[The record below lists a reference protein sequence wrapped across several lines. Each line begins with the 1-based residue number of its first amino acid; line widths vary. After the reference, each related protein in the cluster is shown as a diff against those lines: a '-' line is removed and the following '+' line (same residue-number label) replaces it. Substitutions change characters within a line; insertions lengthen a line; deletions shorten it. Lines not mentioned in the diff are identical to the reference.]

1 MPKGPQ
7 GQWRPKGT
15 IPCAIHVGKI
25 ATGEIEE
32 TSEAPAQGTPQARK
46 KRARK
51 GGLAR
56 AESLTPERKHEI
68 AASGAA
74 ARWNRA

>member
-1 MPKGPQ
+1 MPKSPK

-15 IPCAIHVGKI
+15 IPCAMHVGKI

-32 TSEAPAQGTPQARK
+32 TTEPPPPDMPLDARRE
-46 KRARK
+46 RARR

-56 AESLTPERKHEI
+56 AKSLTSERKSEI
-68 AASGAA
+68 AASGAT
-74 ARWNRA
+74 ARWK

>member
-7 GQWRPKGT
+7 GQWRPKDP
-15 IPCAIHVGKI
+15 IARAVHVGKI

-32 TSEAPAQGTPQARK
+32 TTEAPAQGDPEANK
-46 KRARK
+46 YRARK

-56 AESLTPERKHEI
+56 AKSLTPERRHEI

-74 ARWNRA
+74 ARWEQS

>member
-15 IPCAIHVGKI
+15 IPCAMHVGKI
-25 ATGEIEE
+25 ATGEVEE
-32 TSEAPAQGTPQARK
+32 TTQAPAQGTPEANK

-56 AESLTPERKHEI
+56 AGSLTPERRHEI
-68 AASGAA
+68 AINASA
-74 ARWNRA
+74 ARWRPS

>member
-1 MPKGPQ
+1 MPKGPK

-15 IPCAIHVGKI
+15 IACAVHVGKI

-32 TSEAPAQGTPQARK
+32 TTQAPAQGTPEANK
-46 KRARK
+46 ERARK

-74 ARWNRA
+74 ARWGQS